1 MYLFLF
7 YFIYAGALRGL
18 LNAEA
23 NGLDICIIGRF
34 VGPVWLIAGS
44 PWRELPPMGI
54 IPALAGGGSGR
65 RTRWVM
71 PLQGRTPR
79 RVE

>member
-1 MYLFLF
+1 
-7 YFIYAGALRGL
+7 LRGL

-23 NGLDICIIGRF
+23 NGLEKGIIGRF

-54 IPALAGGGSGR
+54 IPADAGGGSG
-65 RTRWVM
+65 
-71 PLQGRTPR
+71 
-79 RVE
+79 